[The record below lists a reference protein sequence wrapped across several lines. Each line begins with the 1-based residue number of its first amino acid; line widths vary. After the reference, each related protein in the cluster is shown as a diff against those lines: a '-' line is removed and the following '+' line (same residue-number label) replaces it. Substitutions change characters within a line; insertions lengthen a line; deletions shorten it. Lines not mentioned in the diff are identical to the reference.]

1 MSSIHQLD
9 FKPIIED
16 LNKHKRD
23 RNSLLEEYINERLR
37 KSLYTYYKEL
47 STSVSVL
54 NRKDNMKVMKNL

>member
-1 MSSIHQLD
+1 MSLIHQLD
-9 FKPIIED
+9 FRSIIED
-16 LNKHKRD
+16 LNRHKRD